1 MTSSLR
7 VKCFPKKYLPF
18 NRYTADMK
26 PQHITS
32 PMRPNSAYPFNNLSH
47 SDCPP
52 SSSSSSLSSVS
63 STVTTANNMRD
74 FSSDQSPPSNK
85 EMKSNQHAH
94 FHQTHHHNHHQAL
107 SMDSG
112 DTGLPFDPITQQS
125 LSAAASSFVKS
136 LTGFNFNSSTAGL
149 LFPNPPL
156 SSLSSNSTS
165 GLNQNGPPLP
175 HPYASQ
181 PPLLFNGVS
190 CLSNTMH
197 HLRSSS
203 LNRSATN
210 INPYAISHDISLS
223 NIQSPCSPE
232 SLHSLSTD
240 ESPSS
245 GGIKHA
251 SLTGTAGHYST
262 MTTAITTTTTA
273 SSCPTPAR
281 RRHRTT
287 FTQDQLQELESA
299 FQKSHY
305 PDIYCRE
312 ELARMTKLNEARI
325 QVWFQNRRAKYR
337 KQEKQLVKQQQ
348 QQHEHRHIQHLQYNQ
363 PFHSLRNTYQSS
375 SQGSHLYSYT
385 HSNIYNGNSIT
396 MAPNGVVNSHSLFDS
411 SNNNDN
417 NDNINVNNGNTSI
430 SADSGLPYSS
440 CMSLPASLI
449 GTSTLGIPPGL
460 TNTNTL
466 MSYYGSNLPYMPK
479 KVFSPTFNP
488 GYPSYTSLSP
498 HTNSVNDNNPGPR
511 RGNIF
516 PIATSPISNSLEV
529 TSTSLSINNE
539 LSSHSDSHSTQI
551 PQSQQQPSMQ
561 QPIITTP
568 HISNNSVSFLPD
580 LSSGP
585 LMQRAAAAAAAVAV
599 AGICQAHT
607 TISLSNTPEHL
618 QKRTENV
625 SDEQNNYSI
634 QQSNNYRVNFS
645 PTPYRYFKS
654 QNICEQ
660 LKQTISS
667 IEPNINIS
675 SNDLFVN
682 EIENQKLLQLS
693 HGHQHNHQLN
703 QNVTV
708 DEACEFPKQKTSDQT
723 QLNTLFP
730 YSKNNFNNNAQF
742 FIPSFSSEYRSSLN
756 SSLITSTCTAASNT
770 GTNVHATL
778 SPISASVE
786 DIIPEE
792 TKTNIISLSKI
803 AKLRN
808 LSKIS
813 NNYHSHYLENTDN
826 SANNSTLTIPS
837 QEGSSNSIALTSSSL
852 ASLPSLSMSSSPS
865 SSSSRLLGRNFPQS
879 HFIRNRSHITDNSN
893 VSNMYVSNVDSPYIN
908 TTNDTSTS
916 TGQLEYEAVNT
927 NGNTNESNNAPLDNE
942 HNSRVYHNQISGFI
956 QLNETNSSSN
966 IPRFLPNIETEDSSV
981 VDESQSNL
989 KNVPISTI
997 NTAFTNIYS
1006 HLENSGGSTSSEWC
1020 RTTRDEFQNLH
1031 SNQHSNGGT
1040 IDSVLR
1046 YRM

>member
-1 MTSSLR
+1 
-7 VKCFPKKYLPF
+7 
-18 NRYTADMK
+18 
-26 PQHITS
+26 
-32 PMRPNSAYPFNNLSH
+32 
-47 SDCPP
+47 
-52 SSSSSSLSSVS
+52 
-63 STVTTANNMRD
+63 
-74 FSSDQSPPSNK
+74 
-85 EMKSNQHAH
+85 
-94 FHQTHHHNHHQAL
+94 
-107 SMDSG
+107 
-112 DTGLPFDPITQQS
+112 
-125 LSAAASSFVKS
+125 
-136 LTGFNFNSSTAGL
+136 
-149 LFPNPPL
+149 
-156 SSLSSNSTS
+156 
-165 GLNQNGPPLP
+165 
-175 HPYASQ
+175 
-181 PPLLFNGVS
+181 
-190 CLSNTMH
+190 
-197 HLRSSS
+197 
-203 LNRSATN
+203 
-210 INPYAISHDISLS
+210 
-223 NIQSPCSPE
+223 
-232 SLHSLSTD
+232 
-240 ESPSS
+240 
-245 GGIKHA
+245 
-251 SLTGTAGHYST
+251 
-262 MTTAITTTTTA
+262 
-273 SSCPTPAR
+273 
-281 RRHRTT
+281 
-287 FTQDQLQELESA
+287 
-299 FQKSHY
+299 
-305 PDIYCRE
+305 
-312 ELARMTKLNEARI
+312 
-325 QVWFQNRRAKYR
+325 
-337 KQEKQLVKQQQ
+337 
-348 QQHEHRHIQHLQYNQ
+348 
-363 PFHSLRNTYQSS
+363 
-375 SQGSHLYSYT
+375 
-385 HSNIYNGNSIT
+385 

-417 NDNINVNNGNTSI
+417 NDNINVNNGSTSI

-539 LSSHSDSHSTQI
+539 LSSHSDSHSTQL

-568 HISNNSVSFLPD
+568 HFSNNSVSFLPD

-607 TISLSNTPEHL
+607 TISLSNTPERL

-645 PTPYRYFKS
+645 PTPSYRYFKS

-708 DEACEFPKQKTSDQT
+708 DEACEFPKQKNSDQT

-756 SSLITSTCTAASNT
+756 SNLITSTCTVASNT

-865 SSSSRLLGRNFPQS
+865 SSSSSRLLGRNFSQS

-893 VSNMYVSNVDSPYIN
+893 ASNMYVSNVDSPYIN

-956 QLNETNSSSN
+956 QLNETNPSSN

-1006 HLENSGGSTSSEWC
+1006 HLVS
-1020 RTTRDEFQNLH
+1020 
-1031 SNQHSNGGT
+1031 
-1040 IDSVLR
+1040 
-1046 YRM
+1046 

>member
-1 MTSSLR
+1 
-7 VKCFPKKYLPF
+7 
-18 NRYTADMK
+18 MK

-52 SSSSSSLSSVS
+52 SSSSVSSVS

-74 FSSDQSPPSNK
+74 FSSDQSPPSNN
-85 EMKSNQHAH
+85 EMKSNQHGH
-94 FHQTHHHNHHQAL
+94 FHQTHHHHHHQTHT
-107 SMDSG
+107 MDSG

-156 SSLSSNSTS
+156 SSLSSNSTTS

-181 PPLLFNGVS
+181 TPLLFNGVS

-203 LNRSATN
+203 LNRTAVN

-251 SLTGTAGHYST
+251 SLTGTTGHYSA

-363 PFHSLRNTYQSS
+363 PFHNLRNTYQSS
-375 SQGSHLYSYT
+375 SQGSQLHSYT
-385 HSNIYNGNSIT
+385 HSSIYNGNSMI
-396 MAPNGVVNSHSLFDS
+396 MGPNGVVNSHSLFDS
-411 SNNNDN
+411 SSGNNNNDN
-417 NDNINVNNGNTSI
+417 SNVNNDSTSI
-430 SADSGLPYSS
+430 SADDGFPYSS
-440 CMSLPASLI
+440 CMSLPTNLI

-460 TNTNTL
+460 TNTNAL

-479 KVFSPTFNP
+479 KVFSSTFNS

-498 HTNSVNDNNPGPR
+498 HTNSVNNNNNPGAR

-516 PIATSPISNSLEV
+516 PIATSPNSNNLEL
-529 TSTSLSINNE
+529 TSTSFSINNE
-539 LSSHSDSHSTQI
+539 LSSQTDSHSTQL
-551 PQSQQQPSMQ
+551 PQSQQQPSMHQ
-561 QPIITTP
+561 SIITTP
-568 HISNNSVSFLPD
+568 HFSNNPVSFLPD

-585 LMQRAAAAAAAVAV
+585 LMQRAAAAAAAAAV

-607 TISLSNTPEHL
+607 TISLSNTPQQL
-618 QKRTENV
+618 QQRTENV
-625 SDEQNNYSI
+625 SDEQNNYST

-645 PTPYRYFKS
+645 PTPSYRYFKS

-682 EIENQKLLQLS
+682 EIDNQKLLQSS
-693 HGHQHNHQLN
+693 HGHQHNNQLN

-708 DEACEFPKQKTSDQT
+708 DEACEFPKQKNSDQT

-730 YSKNNFNNNAQF
+730 YSKNNFNNSNAQF

-756 SSLITSTCTAASNT
+756 PSLITSTSTVASNT

-786 DIIPEE
+786 DIIAEE
-792 TKTNIISLSKI
+792 TSTNIISLSKI

-813 NNYHSHYLENTDN
+813 SNYHSHYLENTDT

-837 QEGSSNSIALTSSSL
+837 QEGSSNSLTLTSSSL

-865 SSSSRLLGRNFPQS
+865 SSSSSRLLGRNFPQS
-879 HFIRNRSHITDNSN
+879 HFMRNRSHITDNSN
-893 VSNMYVSNVDSPYIN
+893 VSNMYVSSVDSPYIN

-916 TGQLEYEAVNT
+916 TGQLEYEAVNA
-927 NGNTNESNNAPLDNE
+927 NGNTNESINAPLDNE
-942 HNSRVYHNQISGFI
+942 QNNSRVYHNQISGFM

-966 IPRFLPNIETEDSSV
+966 IPSFLPNIETEDSSV
-981 VDESQSNL
+981 IEETQSNL
-989 KNVPISTI
+989 TNVPISTI

-1006 HLENSGGSTSSEWC
+1006 HLENSGGSISSEWC

-1031 SNQHSNGGT
+1031 SNQHSNNGT
-1040 IDSVLR
+1040 INSVLR
-1046 YRM
+1046 Y

>member
-1 MTSSLR
+1 MFS
-7 VKCFPKKYLPF
+7 KKFLPF

-74 FSSDQSPPSNK
+74 FSSDKSPPSNK

-94 FHQTHHHNHHQAL
+94 FHQTHHHNHHQTL
-107 SMDSG
+107 SVDSG

-203 LNRSATN
+203 LNRTATN

-251 SLTGTAGHYST
+251 SLTGTAGHYSA

-417 NDNINVNNGNTSI
+417 NDNINVNNGSTSI

-516 PIATSPISNSLEV
+516 PIANSPISNSLEV

-539 LSSHSDSHSTQI
+539 LSSHIDSHSTQL
-551 PQSQQQPSMQ
+551 PQPQQQPSMQ
-561 QPIITTP
+561 QSIITTP
-568 HISNNSVSFLPD
+568 HFSNNSVSFLPD

-625 SDEQNNYSI
+625 SGEQNNYSI

-645 PTPYRYFKS
+645 PTPSYRYFKS

-693 HGHQHNHQLN
+693 HGHQHNHPLN
-703 QNVTV
+703 QNKTV

-756 SSLITSTCTAASNT
+756 SNLITSTCTVASNT